1 MIYIY
6 IYIFTVTHYTLYKI
20 TTNTATGCF
29 RVGQEF
35 MQQQAPQFM
44 PPPPAAGG
52 GPSQVPVWQQ
62 QAEQGGPPEVWQLDL
77 LLAYLASQSFRRFT
91 TCIDFT
97 DARHPPGGR
106 SKASAQG
113 TCGPCIGCEIGTQ
126 PRSGHGQG
134 GLEGLGGAGL
144 RLGALFCWDDSFR

>member
-1 MIYIY
+1 MIY

-20 TTNTATGCF
+20 ITNTATGCF

-77 LLAYLASQSFRRFT
+77 PLAYLASQSFRRFT

-144 RLGALFCWDDSFR
+144 RLGALFSLGWFFR